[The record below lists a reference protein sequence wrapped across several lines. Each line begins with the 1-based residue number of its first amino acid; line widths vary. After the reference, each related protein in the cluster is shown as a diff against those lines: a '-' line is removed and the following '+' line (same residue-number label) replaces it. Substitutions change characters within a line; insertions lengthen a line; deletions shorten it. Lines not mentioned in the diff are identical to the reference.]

1 MSDPQSLPVR
11 FGSDGLIP
19 AVIQDADSGQVLM
32 VAFMNDEALRLT
44 RKTGRTHFWSRSRGK
59 IWRKGETSGH
69 EQIVT
74 GIFVNCEQNSLLI
87 TVHQTGPA
95 CHDGYPTCYYRR
107 LEPDNRLTVTAERM
121 LDPVAIYGETAQSL
135 AAQSRLWYGA
145 YEYLRDQP
153 LEDVSATARRLRDAR
168 ATSTK
173 RIADE
178 LRELAGVLD
187 GTHHHGDPGQD
198 VLLEASQVLYWVALE
213 AVRARLPWERV
224 RPDRALL
231 TATEEL
237 PVTSLAKVLRADA
250 DRWEHTPP
258 NLSELAARCHA
269 TIALAGQA
277 CLSLGIQPEMALSSD
292 LEDLKEKPYLNGYFQ
307 KSDGENA

>member
-1 MSDPQSLPVR
+1 MNDLQPLPVR
-11 FGSDGLIP
+11 FGPDGLIP
-19 AVIQDADSGQVLM
+19 AVIQDEDSGQVLM

-44 RKTGRTHFWSRSRGK
+44 RETGRTHFWSRSRGK

-87 TVHQTGPA
+87 TVHQIGPA

-153 LEDVSATARRLRDAR
+153 LEEVSATARRLRDAR
-168 ATSTK
+168 ATSVK

-178 LRELAGVLD
+178 LRELAGVLE
-187 GTHHHGDPGQD
+187 GTHRHGDPGED

-213 AVRARLPWERV
+213 AVRARLPWDRV
-224 RPDRALL
+224 RPDRALM
-231 TATEEL
+231 TATEDL
-237 PVTSLAKVLRADA
+237 AAASLAKVLRADA
-250 DRWEHTPP
+250 NQWEHMPP
-258 NLSELAARCHA
+258 GPSELAARCHA
-269 TIALAGQA
+269 TMALAGQA
-277 CLSLGIQPEMALSSD
+277 CLSLGIQPELAIFAD
-292 LEDLKEKPYLNGYFQ
+292 LEDLKEKPYLKGYF
-307 KSDGENA
+307 DGSVSENA

>member
-1 MSDPQSLPVR
+1 MSDPQPLPIH

-19 AVIQDADSGQVLM
+19 VVIQDADSGQVLM

-44 RKTGRTHFWSRSRGK
+44 RETGRTHFWSRSRGK

-74 GIFVNCEQNSLLI
+74 GIFVNCERNSLLI
-87 TVHQTGPA
+87 TVHQIGPA

-107 LEPDNRLTVTAERM
+107 LEPDNRLTITADRV
-121 LDPVAIYGETAQSL
+121 LDPAAIYGEAAQSL
-135 AAQSRLWYGA
+135 ATQSRLWYRA

-153 LEDVSATARRLRDAR
+153 LEEVSTTARRLRDTQAR
-168 ATSTK
+168 LAE

-187 GTHHHGDPGQD
+187 GTHRHGDSGQD

-231 TATEEL
+231 TATDGL
-237 PVTSLAKVLRADA
+237 AAASLAKVLRADA
-250 DRWEHTPP
+250 DRWEQSPP
-258 NLSELAARCHA
+258 PASELAARCHA
-269 TIALAGQA
+269 TMALAGQA
-277 CLSLGIQPEMALSSD
+277 CLSLGIQPEMALLAD
-292 LEDLKEKPYLNGYFQ
+292 LEELKAKPYLEGHFQESNG
-307 KSDGENA
+307 ETA